1 MKVGVNNNGVA
12 WCETAEGEYL
22 LKLYIDSET
31 ELTLTLSNA
40 TLKDVER
47 IAPEDFFNKPS
58 SAN

>member
-31 ELTLTLSNA
+31 ELTLILQNSTMR
-40 TLKDVER
+40 DVER
-47 IAPEDFFNKPS
+47 IAPEHFFNTSS

>member
-12 WCETAEGEYL
+12 WCETGEGEYL

-31 ELTLTLSNA
+31 ELTLTLHNA
-40 TLKDVER
+40 TMRDVER
-47 IAPEDFFNKPS
+47 IAPEDFFSRSS

>member
-12 WCETAEGEYL
+12 WYETSKGEYL

-47 IAPEDFFNKPS
+47 IGPEDFFNRSS

>member
-12 WCETAEGEYL
+12 WYETSEGEYL

-47 IAPEDFFNKPS
+47 IAPEDFFSRPS

>member
-1 MKVGVNNNGVA
+1 MKVGVNKNGVA
-12 WCETAEGEYL
+12 WYETSEGEYL

-47 IAPEDFFNKPS
+47 IGPEDFFNRSS

>member
-12 WCETAEGEYL
+12 WCEISEGEYL

-31 ELTLTLSNA
+31 ELTLTLHNA
-40 TLKDVER
+40 TMRDVER
-47 IAPEDFFNKPS
+47 IAPEHFFNRPS